1 MTLRLF
7 SIGAMFTAGVLLLL
21 AAVSILFAAGVGS
34 ALSWLTERSDLLFQA
49 ALPGQSLPVARVVGA
64 SLLSATGVFFLF
76 KSAKQTVRGLTRV
89 INPKMEGRAIDA
101 YYRKRSLMG
110 GSRVVVVGG
119 GTGLSTLLRGLKQ
132 RTSNITAI
140 VTVADDG
147 GHSGVLR
154 REMGIIPPGDIRNC
168 LVALAD
174 AEPSMTSLFQHRFDE
189 RGGGLAGH
197 SIGNLLIAAMAEIEG
212 DFERGVKALYEVLNI
227 RGRVL
232 PATLSHVVLR
242 AEMED
247 GSTVEGE
254 TAIVDSPL
262 RIRKVHI
269 HPHDPPPLDE
279 ALEAIR
285 AADVIV
291 IGPGSV
297 YTSVIPNLL
306 VKGMVDALLA
316 APAPK
321 VYVCNVMSQPGETD
335 GFTASDHIRAID
347 AHTGRRVI
355 QYVIVNKAVP
365 SEPLTEKY
373 RASGQELVVPDV
385 DRLKAMGM
393 KPIVGDFISETDVVR
408 HDPMRLSEAI
418 FKLAASKK

>member
-1 MTLRLF
+1 
-7 SIGAMFTAGVLLLL
+7 
-21 AAVSILFAAGVGS
+21 
-34 ALSWLTERSDLLFQA
+34 
-49 ALPGQSLPVARVVGA
+49 
-64 SLLSATGVFFLF
+64 
-76 KSAKQTVRGLTRV
+76 
-89 INPKMEGRAIDA
+89 
-101 YYRKRSLMG
+101 LMG
-110 GSRVVVVGG
+110 GPRVVVVGG

-174 AEPSMTSLFQHRFDE
+174 AEPSMTALFQHRFDE
-189 RGGGLAGH
+189 RGGGLAGQ

-212 DFERGVKALYEVLNI
+212 DFERGITALYEVLNI

-247 GSTVEGE
+247 GSVIEGE
-254 TAIVDSPL
+254 TAMVESPL
-262 RIRKVHI
+262 RIRKVHL
-269 HPHDPPPLDE
+269 HPHDPAPLEE

-285 AADVIV
+285 TADVIV

-297 YTSVIPNLL
+297 YTSVIPNML
-306 VKGMVDALLA
+306 VKDMVDALIA

-321 VYVCNVMSQPGETD
+321 VYVCNVMTQPGETD

-355 QYVIVNKAVP
+355 QFVIVNKAVP

-373 RASGQELVVPDV
+373 RASGQDLVLPDA
-385 DRLKAMGM
+385 DRLRAMGL
-393 KPIVGDFISETDVVR
+393 KTIVGDFISETDVVR

-418 FKLAASKK
+418 FRLAASKR